1 MDVKWESLL
10 KTQVLAAL
18 RKKYKKLR
26 FKYFELIFRNQ
37 CLDAA
42 AVSINVREDRL
53 FWNKQD
59 GRVRFEAGQ
68 KNSLIRLK
76 VRGREN
82 TFKKVII
89 VAGFS

>member
-1 MDVKWESLL
+1 MDVKWESML

-18 RKKYKKLR
+18 RKKYKNLC
-26 FKYFELIFRNQ
+26 FKNFKLIFRNQ
-37 CLDAA
+37 CLDTA

-68 KNSLIRLK
+68 KNSFIRLK
-76 VRGREN
+76 VCLKEN
-82 TFKKVII
+82 TI
-89 VAGFS
+89 

>member
-1 MDVKWESLL
+1 MDVKWESML

-18 RKKYKKLR
+18 RKKYKKINSEN
-26 FKYFELIFRNQ
+26 FDLILRNQ

-68 KNSLIRLK
+68 KSSLIRLK
-76 VRGREN
+76 VCGKKN
-82 TFKKVII
+82 TIKKK
-89 VAGFS
+89 F